1 MLITP
6 RSWVRPSHGPWTVQ
20 FRFFCSSF
28 QGTFEFNFW
37 SERSFAEL
45 SWKWV
50 QIALICCAVI
60 FGSFAGAGAHHQGL
74 RRLKPCQFQRTVYWH
89 CECDK
94 LCPNARFRATDGQ
107 FVVHGQGAV
116 KQMGLVSPGFNLHLW
131 KFHRRWK
138 VPGQLLVRDS
148 SLVRDLY
155 ENSKWFGGR
164 LSRSKICQI
173 SQGAMG
179 SDSCCLAAWLR
190 LLIKRELIELLFAFF
205 FFFFCT
211 LPIYVGSRTSVLE
224 CLRSE

>member
-74 RRLKPCQFQRTVYWH
+74 RRLKPCQFQRTCLLALWMWQTLSKCSCSSYWRAVCCSWTRGRKANGPCLTRFQSAFVGSFIEGGKCLDNFW
-89 CECDK
+89 CEIQAWSETYTKIANGLEADFPAQRYVK
-94 LCPNARFRATDGQ
+94 FPRVQWGQ
-107 FVVHGQGAV
+107 
-116 KQMGLVSPGFNLHLW
+116 
-131 KFHRRWK
+131 
-138 VPGQLLVRDS
+138 
-148 SLVRDLY
+148 
-155 ENSKWFGGR
+155 
-164 LSRSKICQI
+164 I
-173 SQGAMG
+173 
-179 SDSCCLAAWLR
+179 LAAWL
-190 LLIKRELIELLFAFF
+190 LGWG
-205 FFFFCT
+205 CW
-211 LPIYVGSRTSVLE
+211 
-224 CLRSE
+224 